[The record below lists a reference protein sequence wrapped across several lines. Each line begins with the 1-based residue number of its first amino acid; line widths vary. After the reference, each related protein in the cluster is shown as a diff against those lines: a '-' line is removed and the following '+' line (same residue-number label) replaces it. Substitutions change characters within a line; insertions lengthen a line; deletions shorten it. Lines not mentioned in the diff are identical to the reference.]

1 MTAQEQ
7 LTMLKADLDL
17 LTTTAEREDYLSQ
30 LLGVAAERIRNE
42 GIRLTDSV
50 SDGQLAVMYAAW
62 LYRKRNTGEGMP
74 RMIRYALNNR
84 AIQERGRVD
93 DES

>member
-62 LYRKRNTGEGMP
+62 LYRKRNAGEGMP

-84 AIQERGRVD
+84 AIQERGRED